1 MMAHI
6 GLITGSLLILIGLYA
21 VISGK
26 NLIKMVIGFSIADTG
41 IHIILVSFGYLKG
54 RTAPIL
60 DNAEL
65 INNPLG
71 SIVDPVPQALVL
83 TAIVIGFGITA
94 LMLVFVMRLYQK
106 HGTLD
111 ISKYGEQK

>member
-1 MMAHI
+1 MTTI
-6 GLITGSLLILIGLYA
+6 GLLTGSLLIIVGLYA
-21 VISGK
+21 IVSGK
-26 NLIKMVIGFSIADTG
+26 NLIKMIIGFSIADTG
-41 IHIILVSFGYLKG
+41 IHVILVSFGYLKN

-60 DNAEL
+60 DKADL
-65 INNPLG
+65 LSNPLG
-71 SIVDPVPQALVL
+71 NIVDPVPQALVL

-106 HGTLD
+106 NGTLD

>member
-1 MMAHI
+1 MMTQI
-6 GLITGSLLILIGLYA
+6 GLVTGTFLILIGFYTILTDR
-21 VISGK
+21 

-41 IHIILVSFGYLKG
+41 IHIVIVSFGYLTG

-60 DNAEL
+60 DKAEL
-65 INNPLG
+65 LSNTVAKV
-71 SIVDPVPQALVL
+71 VDPVPQALVL

-106 HGTLD
+106 NGTLD